1 MAECGVDRV
10 IRLFITVVAGRIYV
24 FNIFDLKLDERVDTS
39 LFLSLFFFFILIT
52 ISIQLISLERALLR
66 RRDACVLTLGRDR
79 RKRIKSVSILAERRV
94 MANEKFIRIEFVL
107 AVSAHEQLCG
117 LHGAMTMAALLFS
130 LLGNLYGCTRCE
142 GAHK

>member
-39 LFLSLFFFFILIT
+39 LFLSLFFILIT
-52 ISIQLISLERALLR
+52 IFIQLISLERALLR

-130 LLGNLYGCTRCE
+130 LLGNLYGCARCE